1 MIEEVYHCLYL
12 IRGLRCSQLADMV
25 RKEVC
30 MEQNERVHGNGAL
43 VPQGPI
49 LCGPPGGGSRADG
62 SNCGAPPGE
71 SGLCFWHDP
80 ERREE
85 RLEASR
91 KGGSRRAIPLP
102 VGLPL
107 AAEEARGVL
116 ASVMAALLE
125 GALDPGTARAA
136 AYILQVDRKI
146 AEGETVERQLSI
158 IEELTQQR
166 RNT

>member
-1 MIEEVYHCLYL
+1 M
-12 IRGLRCSQLADMV
+12 S
-25 RKEVC
+25 
-30 MEQNERVHGNGAL
+30 EQSDRLHENGAVAPQ
-43 VPQGPI
+43 VPMP
-49 LCGPPGGGSRADG
+49 CGPACGGSRSDG
-62 SNCGAPPGE
+62 SSCGAPPGE

-91 KGGSRRAIPLP
+91 KGGSRRTIPLP

-107 AAEEARGVL
+107 EAAEARGVL
-116 ASVMAALLE
+116 AAVMAALLE

-146 AEGETVERQLSI
+146 AEGETLERRLSI
-158 IEELTQQR
+158 IEELTEQR

>member
-1 MIEEVYHCLYL
+1 M
-12 IRGLRCSQLADMV
+12 
-25 RKEVC
+25 K
-30 MEQNERVHGNGAL
+30 QNERPHENGA
-43 VPQGPI
+43 VVSQGPI
-49 LCGPPGGGSRADG
+49 LCGPACGGSRSDG

-80 ERREE
+80 ERLEE

-102 VGLPL
+102 VGPPL
-107 AAEEARGVL
+107 EAEEARGVL

-136 AYILQVDRKI
+136 AYIIQVDRKI

-158 IEELTQQR
+158 IEELRQQSER
-166 RNT
+166 RIR

>member
-1 MIEEVYHCLYL
+1 
-12 IRGLRCSQLADMV
+12 
-25 RKEVC
+25 
-30 MEQNERVHGNGAL
+30 MERSERLHENGA
-43 VPQGPI
+43 VAPQGPI
-49 LCGPPGGGSRADG
+49 PRRPACSGSRADG

-107 AAEEARGVL
+107 EAEEARGLL
-116 ASVMAALLE
+116 AAVMAALLE

-146 AEGETVERQLSI
+146 AEGETLERQLSVV
-158 IEELTQQR
+158 EELTENSKR
-166 RNT
+166 RNG

>member
-1 MIEEVYHCLYL
+1 MDAAGRSLYL
-12 IRGLRCSQLADMV
+12 YTKDERNVSNCTGGCALAWPPLTTVLDAVAGEGLAAD
-25 RKEVC
+25 RI
-30 MEQNERVHGNGAL
+30 GTT
-43 VPQGPI
+43 
-49 LCGPPGGGSRADG
+49 SRADG
-62 SNCGAPPGE
+62 SNCGAPLGE

-91 KGGSRRAIPLP
+91 KGGSRRTIPLP
-102 VGLPL
+102 VGPPL
-107 AAEEARGVL
+107 EAEEARGVL
-116 ASVMAALLE
+116 AAVMAALLE

-146 AEGETVERQLSI
+146 AEGETLERQLSI

-166 RNT
+166 RIT